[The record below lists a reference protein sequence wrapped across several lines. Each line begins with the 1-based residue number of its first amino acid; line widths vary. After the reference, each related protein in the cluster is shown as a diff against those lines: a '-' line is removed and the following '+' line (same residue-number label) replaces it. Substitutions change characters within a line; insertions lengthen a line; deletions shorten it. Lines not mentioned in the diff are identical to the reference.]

1 MVYERQTGV
10 PVIVV
15 EPDGRLA
22 SANDAAPRAEF
33 AFPPRS
39 RVHAITGAPSG
50 VQMVAAS
57 AFSPRTSR
65 LLPWILVCPNAAP
78 CLRCP

>member
-1 MVYERQTGV
+1 MTSPLH
-10 PVIVV
+10 PVSRAVLIA
-15 EPDGRLA
+15 PA
-22 SANDAAPRAEF
+22 ANRAAPRAEF

-39 RVHAITGAPSG
+39 RTAAITGAPSG
-50 VQMVAAS
+50 VEMVAAS

-78 CLRCP
+78 CLRRP